1 SDIEIGVILN
11 ALVHRTATNLIHI
24 ALVRITH
31 LIAGLFEPPAQIY
44 LLHMCKEILIK
55 SAHLVP
61 HAGLNTKRC
70 PRSPIDFAIDII
82 LSDILFTYI
91 QYPASAEGVA

>member
-1 SDIEIGVILN
+1 EIGFLRI
-11 ALVHRTATNLIHI
+11 ARIQRTATYMIHN

-31 LIAGLFEPPAQIY
+31 LIAGLFEPPTQIY

-70 PRSPIDFAIDII
+70 PRTPINFGIDII

-91 QYPASAEGVA
+91 QDPAAAEGIT